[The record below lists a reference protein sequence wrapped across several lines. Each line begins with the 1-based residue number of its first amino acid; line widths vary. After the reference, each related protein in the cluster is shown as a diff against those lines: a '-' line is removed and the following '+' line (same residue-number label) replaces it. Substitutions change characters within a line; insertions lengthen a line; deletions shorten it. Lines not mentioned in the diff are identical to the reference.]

1 MSKIH
6 VQSNHYLFFCPG
18 CDCAHGFNEKWTWNG
33 DKDNPTISPSILSI
47 GEKRCHS
54 FIRNGK
60 IQFLGDC
67 EHHLKNQTVEIP
79 DWDKIFG
86 TK

>member
-6 VQSNHYLFFCPG
+6 IQSKQNLFFCPG
-18 CDCAHGFNEKWTWNG
+18 CNCAHGFNEKWTWN
-33 DKDNPTISPSILSI
+33 KDVNNPTVNPSILSI

-60 IQFLGDC
+60 IQFLSDC
-67 EHHLKNQTVEIP
+67 EHSLKNQTVDIP
-79 DWDKIFG
+79 DWDEIFRG
-86 TK
+86 